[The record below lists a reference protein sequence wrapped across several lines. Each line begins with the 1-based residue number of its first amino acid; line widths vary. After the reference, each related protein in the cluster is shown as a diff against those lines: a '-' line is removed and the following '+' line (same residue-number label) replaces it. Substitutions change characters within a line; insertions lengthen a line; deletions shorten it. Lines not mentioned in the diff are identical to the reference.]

1 MAAKETQ
8 KTIHQI
14 FEAANDFNDK
24 GLPNLINPG
33 RKGSTENIKTYLA
46 SSAGGSWKLAS
57 ERSTG
62 NMSKNAISKRS
73 NMISARLVKE
83 ADMRD
88 KVVGFGAG
96 AGALGGGILGSPGG
110 VPGAIAGVAA
120 GGAAGAYS
128 AGYLYDYFA
137 GGEIDKAYPEL
148 KNKRELEL
156 IYMFKKDL
164 DNVWFNSDKSGVLLF
179 DAIAYFLGFNYGY
192 DIKKLEDK
200 LVEVGLNLDGE
211 TFEELMNDDESGS
224 YDSVKRKL
232 DQGRADKQS
241 AGSATSAKDGG
252 SAASQATRGEVSYSD
267 ASQVQIMSKI
277 MIEKG
282 YLSSPQSSWTQ
293 EFDRAFREFVDAG
306 TKASGEHGDTNMV
319 DGESWVNVAERAGF
333 AGSPRGALSA
343 VVALKEFVPRKTARD
358 LSKRFVKL
366 AESRKARI
374 KVEVLGNLTPAEKA
388 VIRRN
393 KMREI

>member
-1 MAAKETQ
+1 MLADIISRLYNNRLIEGGGGIFSNELKQTQTLVDAVGGGTPTGYRNAAKVILTRNPSLSGILPESPIGDVLTKKNIRRHPAYMAAKETQ

-33 RKGSTENIKTYLA
+33 RKGSTENIKSYLA

-62 NMSKNAISKRS
+62 NMSKNAISKRRD
-73 NMISARLVKE
+73 MISTRLVKE
-83 ADMRD
+83 SDMRD
-88 KVVGFGAG
+88 TVVGFGAG
-96 AGALGGGILGSPGG
+96 AGAVGGGILGSPGG

-192 DIKKLEDK
+192 DIKKLESSKELPVPHIGWDH
-200 LVEVGLNLDGE
+200 GTINLDNAMTKSIKNNDLYYFSHSYALMQALYDQTLLNSNYGE
-211 TFEELMNDDESGS
+211 TFVAAIQRDNLIGTQFHPEKSG
-224 YDSVKRKL
+224 V
-232 DQGRADKQS
+232 
-241 AGSATSAKDGG
+241 AGETFL
-252 SAASQATRGEVSYSD
+252 QNFCR
-267 ASQVQIMSKI
+267 
-277 MIEKG
+277 
-282 YLSSPQSSWTQ
+282 L
-293 EFDRAFREFVDAG
+293 
-306 TKASGEHGDTNMV
+306 
-319 DGESWVNVAERAGF
+319 
-333 AGSPRGALSA
+333 
-343 VVALKEFVPRKTARD
+343 
-358 LSKRFVKL
+358 
-366 AESRKARI
+366 
-374 KVEVLGNLTPAEKA
+374 
-388 VIRRN
+388 
-393 KMREI
+393 